1 MKTFIL
7 DVINNNIHN
16 LIISKQLHINKL
28 ENNNNYSSNSSS
40 KAALLFRSV
49 QYCVS
54 VNYLLIVFKGL

>member
-1 MKTFIL
+1 MKTFIV

-28 ENNNNYSSNSSS
+28 ENNYYYSSNFCC